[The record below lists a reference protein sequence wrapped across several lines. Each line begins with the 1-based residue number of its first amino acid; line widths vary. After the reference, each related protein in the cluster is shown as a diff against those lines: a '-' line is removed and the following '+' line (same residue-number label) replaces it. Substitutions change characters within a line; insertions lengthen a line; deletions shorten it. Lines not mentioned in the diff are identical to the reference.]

1 MGRQS
6 GFTGIKGDEWSYM
19 KACGGGYQE
28 VKSSIQMA
36 HAVDLDAPAHTSL
49 TTTQLHELL
58 GAIYQGCME
67 PLPWADALIHLRC
80 ILAANWVTLIL
91 RPASDTRKA
100 LIVNSGPNGA
110 FMETGRYA
118 THSAFMLDPFN
129 NLPPDQIV
137 DVDEVLGVR
146 QWLDSEFY
154 RQFIEPADIRYMI
167 GADMMTPDGAECR
180 WRICRPP
187 SAAAFS
193 AQDKAWCETLLP
205 HIKRAVQLHSR
216 LERIESERAL
226 YATTID
232 RMLLGTVVFDESGSI
247 IRVNRPAEDML
258 AQTDGLRIC
267 GGHLEASYAR
277 ENAKLQ
283 ALVRRALADT
293 GSSVSAMGQA
303 MSVTRPSGRGK
314 LGIVVRA
321 NQANEWSEGPHR
333 AAVTV
338 FIRDPE
344 QKSMAASREM
354 IQQLFE
360 FTPSEASV
368 AILLADGMTL
378 DEVADKL
385 GIRKNTARAHLRS
398 IFSKTGVKRQTS
410 LVRLLLGSVS

>member
-1 MGRQS
+1 VARQS
-6 GFTGIKGDEWSYM
+6 DFTGIKEETWSYAM
-19 KACGGGYQE
+19 IGKGVRQE
-28 VKSSIQMA
+28 VELPIQMR
-36 HAVDLDAPAHTSL
+36 HAADSDTSPQPSL
-49 TTTQLHELL
+49 TTAQLHELL

-67 PLPWADALIHLRC
+67 SLPWSDALIHLRR
-80 ILAANWVTLIL
+80 ILAANWATLIL

-110 FMETGRYA
+110 FMETGKYA

-129 NLPPDQIV
+129 NLPPGRIK

-154 RQFIEPADIRYMI
+154 RQFLEPVDIRYMI

-180 WRICRPP
+180 LRICRPP
-187 SAAAFS
+187 SAEAFS
-193 AQDKAWCETLLP
+193 AEDKAWCETLLP
-205 HIKRAVQLHSR
+205 HFKRAVHLHSR

-226 YATTID
+226 YSTTID
-232 RMLLGTVVFDESGSI
+232 RMLLGTIVFDESGSI
-247 IRVNRPAEDML
+247 IRVNHPAEDIL
-258 AQTDGLRIC
+258 AQSDGLRIC

-283 ALVRRALADT
+283 MLIRRALTDT
-293 GSSVSAMGQA
+293 SDCMSAMGQA
-303 MSVTRPSGRGK
+303 MSITRPSGRGK
-314 LGIVVRA
+314 LGIAVRA
-321 NQANEWSEGPHR
+321 NPSKWSEGPQR
-333 AAVTV
+333 VAVTV

-344 QKSMAASREM
+344 QKSMAASREL

-378 DEVADKL
+378 DEAADKL

>member
-1 MGRQS
+1 VGRQS
-6 GFTGIKGDEWSYM
+6 DVTGIKADAWSYV
-19 KACGGGYQE
+19 KARQQTCQVLE
-28 VKSSIQMA
+28 SRTQA
-36 HAVDLDAPAHTSL
+36 ERAVDTQPFLSTA
-49 TTTQLHELL
+49 QLHELL

-67 PLPWADALIHLRC
+67 PLPWSDALVHLRHL
-80 ILAANWVTLIL
+80 LAANWVTLIL

-110 FMETGRYA
+110 FMETGKYA

-154 RQFIEPADIRYMI
+154 RQFVEPADIRYMI
-167 GADMMTPDGAECR
+167 GADMVTPDGAECR
-180 WRICRPP
+180 LRICRPP

-193 AQDKAWCETLLP
+193 TRDKAWCETLLP
-205 HIKRAVQLHSR
+205 HFRRAVQLHSR

-232 RMLLGTVVFDESGSI
+232 RMLLGTIVFDESGTI
-247 IRVNRPAEDML
+247 IRVNRPAEDIL
-258 AQTDGLRIC
+258 AQTDGLRIY

-277 ENAKLQ
+277 ENARLQ
-283 ALVRRALADT
+283 ALIRRALTDT
-293 GSSVSAMGQA
+293 SHSVSAMGQA
-303 MSVTRPSGRGK
+303 MSITRPSGRGK
-314 LGIVVRA
+314 LGIAVRA
-321 NQANEWSEGPHR
+321 NPSSEWSEGSHQ

-344 QKSMAASREM
+344 QKSMASSREM

-378 DEVADKL
+378 DEAADKL

>member
-1 MGRQS
+1 
-6 GFTGIKGDEWSYM
+6 M
-19 KACGGGYQE
+19 KSQ
-28 VKSSIQMA
+28 IQVQR
-36 HAVDLDAPAHTSL
+36 AVTSDALPPTSL
-49 TTTQLHELL
+49 GTAGLHQLL

-67 PLPWADALIHLRC
+67 PLPWSDALVHLQR
-80 ILAANWVTLIL
+80 ILDANWTTLIL

-110 FMETGRYA
+110 FMETGKYA

-129 NLPPDQIV
+129 NLPPDHV
-137 DVDEVLGVR
+137 LDVDEVLGLR

-154 RQFIEPADIRYMI
+154 RQFVEPANIRYMI
-167 GADMMTPDGAECR
+167 GADMVTPDGAECR
-180 WRICRPP
+180 LRICRPP

-216 LERIESERAL
+216 LEQIESERVL

-232 RMLLGTVVFDESGSI
+232 RMLLGTIVFDESGSI
-247 IRVNRPAEDML
+247 IRVNRPAEDIL
-258 AQTDGLRIC
+258 AQSDGLRMC
-267 GGHLEASYAR
+267 GTHLEANYAR
-277 ENAKLQ
+277 ENSKLQ
-283 ALVRRALADT
+283 ALIRRALTDT
-293 GSSVSAMGQA
+293 RYSVSAMGQA
-303 MSVTRPSGRGK
+303 MSITRPSGRGK
-314 LGIVVRA
+314 LGIAVRA
-321 NQANEWSEGPHR
+321 NPAGEWSEGPQR

-344 QKSMAASREM
+344 QKSIAASREM

-360 FTPSEASV
+360 FTPSETSV

-378 DEVADKL
+378 DEAADKL